1 MRIANNGKEGSR
13 SLYHHMVRIENARLQ
28 CFTYFADIDH
38 KMSLYSKK
46 CLRNGLLSSQNC
58 CCDFVYFDFVCLFH
72 VSNLSIF
79 NALKYWNLLTVHV
92 FVVIFFFRKRQ
103 TSDGTGKRSPQ
114 WLMQFHHVMQLTHFN
129 QHAFLHTISIISPD
143 LTLLF

>member
-1 MRIANNGKEGSR
+1 MRIANNGKEGSG

-58 CCDFVYFDFVCLFH
+58 CCGFVYFDFVCLFH
-72 VSNLSIF
+72 VSNLSNF

-92 FVVIFFFRKRQ
+92 FVVIFFSGKGRLQ
-103 TSDGTGKRSPQ
+103 TGQVSVLLNGSCSFTMSCSLLILINTP
-114 WLMQFHHVMQLTHFN
+114 FY
-129 QHAFLHTISIISPD
+129 
-143 LTLLF
+143 TLSQ